1 MTYKSIFCFSEPMSS
16 GLLANFTKTL
26 DATNETSKS
35 PPRFFIFIQVPS
47 QFVLCMYVCI
57 LYTVIVILGFPA
69 GYQRE
74 DNIFC
79 VRDTIGTYRNLTE
92 AALTCNGIPNCAAIY
107 DYLCGK
113 EMMYSLC
120 LSSST
125 LRVSHIGSCVYVR
138 GSNLASNLS
147 TYIGTLV

>member
-1 MTYKSIFCFSEPMSS
+1 MQQTKQVSLICCKVFLSS
-16 GLLANFTKTL
+16 FKCIYIYIYIYL
-26 DATNETSKS
+26 
-35 PPRFFIFIQVPS
+35 FIFI
-47 QFVLCMYVCI
+47 
-57 LYTVIVILGFPA
+57 LYTITILGFPA

-74 DNIFC
+74 ANSFC
-79 VRDTIGTYRNLTE
+79 VRDTIGTYRNSTE

-147 TYIGTLV
+147 THMQWHNSFYCTSCMMIVKLWDIFNSVFPL